1 MDECI
6 RRDLDKAQDVHDL
19 AIMVMAQITRSP
31 KGIAEMT
38 IHRSPTLCWIY
49 IPKMRNLYNI
59 HYWIR
64 QAGRHAEQLSPLPT
78 VAHWYLRD
86 EPREY
91 TKLRF

>member
-38 IHRSPTLCWIY
+38 IHRSPTY
-49 IPKMRNLYNI
+49 VGY
-59 HYWIR
+59 
-64 QAGRHAEQLSPLPT
+64 T
-78 VAHWYLRD
+78 FLR
-86 EPREY
+86 
-91 TKLRF
+91 